1 MNAETA
7 TAEAESAVEAP
18 RRADAVRNRESVI
31 AAAEEVFGE
40 RGIDAGIPE
49 IAERAGVGKGTVYRN
64 FETKEDL
71 ISAVLAKR
79 TERFNR
85 ETAEALEQDDAME
98 AFRELL
104 GETVCGKMRNGT
116 FIIGLNIGE
125 GHENL
130 LAARAETQVLLGKL
144 IRKAISQGGM
154 RKDAKADDVSV
165 LFGGICRVLIE
176 RGEQDP
182 KVWRRHADQVVD
194 AFRP

>member
-1 MNAETA
+1 MAPETA
-7 TAEAESAVEAP
+7 TPEAEAAEAP

-40 RGIDAGIPE
+40 RGIEAGIPE

-71 ISAVLAKR
+71 IAAVLTKR
-79 TERFNR
+79 TERFNS
-85 ETAEALEQDDAME
+85 AAGQALEEDDAIE

-104 GETVCGKMRNGT
+104 VETVCGKMRNGT
-116 FIIGLNIGE
+116 FMIGLNIGE
-125 GHENL
+125 GHEEL
-130 LAARAETQVLLGKL
+130 LAARAQTQETLGKL
-144 IRKAISQGGM
+144 MRKAIRQGGM
-154 RKDAKADDVSV
+154 RKDAKADDIHV
-165 LFGGICRVLIE
+165 LFGGVSRILIE

-182 KVWRRHADQVVD
+182 KVWKRHADQVVD